1 MSNKS
6 LQRGMLQILAA
17 NVLNMLFSIGTN
29 FLLPKFL
36 SVDSYS
42 QIKTYQLYVT
52 YVAILH
58 FGYNDGMY
66 LKYGGKELNEIGD
79 EEVGKNISTL
89 RLFQLAIMFLC
100 IVVAFFIKD
109 FALIFA
115 AMTILPQNMIAYF
128 KNLYSAIGEFDKYSR
143 IINLTTG
150 MTFAI
155 NVILI
160 AFVKTDNY
168 ILFLICYVVLN
179 AVMWL
184 LLEAALI
191 KLKPKTRR
199 ISFSFKEL
207 KESVSGGILLLLG
220 NYASVL
226 LTSMDR
232 WFIKFLMDSVA
243 FAEYSFAVS
252 MENFLT
258 VAMTPVTVTMYNYF
272 CNNDTKE
279 KITGIQE
286 LVVAFSAVIIA
297 SAFPIKFVL
306 EYFLQDYYS
315 SSMVIFVL
323 FAAQMFCIIIKSVYI
338 NLYKARK
345 QQKKYF
351 IKLSAVIAIAFVFNV
366 ICYAMVKRIESFA
379 VGTLLATVVWFVMCR
394 TDFKEICFSIKLWF
408 YVFVEAGVFIA
419 CGIYLNSV
427 AGCVLYVIVTLIM
440 LAICIPNAYRKLFA
454 VLKGFKS
461 KIKQ

>member
-6 LQRGMLQILAA
+6 LQRGMLQILTA
-17 NVLNMLFSIGTN
+17 NILNMLFSIGTN
-29 FLLPKFL
+29 FILPKFL
-36 SVDSYS
+36 TVDSYS

-66 LKYGGKELNEIGD
+66 LKYGGKEFSEIGD
-79 EEVGKNISTL
+79 EEIGKNISTL
-89 RLFQLAIMFLC
+89 RLFQLAVMLLC
-100 IVVAFFIKD
+100 VL
-109 FALIFA
+109 FAIFTNDYALTLA
-115 AMTILPQNMIAYF
+115 AVTILPQNMIAYF

-150 MTFAI
+150 LTFAI
-155 NVILI
+155 NVVLV
-160 AFVKTDNY
+160 ALVRTDNY
-168 ILFLICYVVLN
+168 ILFLICYVILN
-179 AVMWL
+179 VVMWL
-184 LLEAALI
+184 FLEVALT
-191 KLKPKTRR
+191 KLKPNIKK
-199 ISFSFKEL
+199 ISFSFNEL
-207 KESVSGGILLLLG
+207 RESISGGILLLLG

-258 VAMTPVTVTMYNYF
+258 VAMTPVTITMYNYF

-279 KITGIQE
+279 KIIGIQE

-297 SAFPIKFVL
+297 AAFPVKFVL

-366 ICYAMVKRIESFA
+366 ICYVMVKRIESFA
-379 VGTLLATVVWFVMCR
+379 VGTLFATVVWFVMCR
-394 TDFKEICFSIKLWF
+394 IDFKEISFSVKLWF
-408 YVFVEAGVFIA
+408 FVFIEA
-419 CGIYLNSV
+419 SVFIVCGIYLNSI
-427 AGCVLYVIVTLIM
+427 AGCILYVIVTLIM
-440 LAICIPNAYRKLFA
+440 IAVCIPNAYRQIF
-454 VLKGFKS
+454 VILKGIKS